1 MFLAPYLLFEG
12 YTCMNYNKRV
22 HILIYVCAQA
32 PVMDGPVQLTP
43 PPYGLSALEPHMSRD
58 TMDHHW

>member
-1 MFLAPYLLFEG
+1 
-12 YTCMNYNKRV
+12 MNYNKRV